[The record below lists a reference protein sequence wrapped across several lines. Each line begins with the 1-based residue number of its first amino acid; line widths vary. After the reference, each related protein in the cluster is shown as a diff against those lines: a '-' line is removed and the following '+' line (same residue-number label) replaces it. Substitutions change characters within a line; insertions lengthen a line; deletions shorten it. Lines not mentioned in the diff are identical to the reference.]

1 MKENSI
7 FIIDDDGNEIEMKI
21 YFTFDIEDKQ
31 YVIVY
36 EEGKEDNLYALSY
49 DDEGNIF
56 PVDDEE
62 EMTMIEEVVSGYE
75 SSLSVDDF
83 DVDFES
89 EELS

>member
-36 EEGKEDNLYALSY
+36 EEGKEDDLYALSY

>member
-7 FIIDDDGNEIEMKI
+7 FIIDDDDNEIEMKI

-36 EEGKEDNLYALSY
+36 EEGKEDDLYALSY